1 MLPFLNPSA
10 GTLKEIL
17 ESILEHPDVWL
28 SLLQSIFILMFG
40 NLEQLA
46 SIQPDNPEIDTLR
59 NHQNEDV
66 INKIHEYI
74 ASQL

>member
-10 GTLKEIL
+10 GKLKEIL